1 MYFSL
6 TRKKPLVV
14 PFVPEG
20 RPFHQKGTLTDHV
33 ESKGIENLYI
43 RPGKR
48 WIMKSLQEH
57 FIRDYIFEQK
67 VSLRQMNKLMH
78 SLIIIYSNI
87 LFLFI
92 FSCTQIFNHWYV
104 YNIFFSTCTC
114 FTLKKINRKELDW
127 LSA

>member
-6 TRKKPLVV
+6 TRKKTLVV

-48 WIMKSLQEH
+48 WIMKSYAGTFYQRLYFQTEGFLTPNEQINALFDNYLQ
-57 FIRDYIFEQK
+57 
-67 VSLRQMNKLMH
+67 
-78 SLIIIYSNI
+78 
-87 LFLFI
+87 
-92 FSCTQIFNHWYV
+92 
-104 YNIFFSTCTC
+104 
-114 FTLKKINRKELDW
+114 
-127 LSA
+127 